1 MGMVS
6 ADEKKEKVWNIE
18 YKKQFYA
25 FSRLEVL
32 QLREHVQIGGRG
44 IEEGKE
50 SLA

>member
-25 FSRLEVL
+25 FKLEVL
-32 QLREHVQIGGRG
+32 QLREHVQMRF
-44 IEEGKE
+44 
-50 SLA
+50 